1 MAGKTPWV
9 DRNRNYGCRIKQF
22 QIGRHKMVSMEN
34 ELLYLRIDQ
43 TQGGQIDEFVY
54 KPKDIDVLFHYPFG
68 RVIDSDTALVKDEDF
83 MDRYRGGWQELFPLI
98 SRSDFFHGSKIGMH
112 GEAAMLPWN
121 LKILEDEVNATT
133 ICLSADMIKTPFHLE
148 KTLYMRERSNKLR
161 IRETVTNT
169 SMESLSFQWGHHPAL
184 GGRFLDGSCRI
195 LLPGNPE
202 ADFTVAELG
211 KTSPIVPGERGRW
224 PELSD
229 RNGKICRLDEVQPM
243 ESRQYL
249 EFCLSDLEGGSFIV
263 RNMNLDLDFG
273 MTWDPNIF
281 RHLWVWQMYGGG
293 EGYPYYGRAYTLALE
308 PWSSVP
314 DGLCRE
320 LPQNEKLELLPGETI
335 NTELEAWI
343 GSTFAE

>member
-1 MAGKTPWV
+1 MAGKIPWS
-9 DRNRNYGCRIKQF
+9 DKNRNYGCRIKQF
-22 QIGRHKMVSMEN
+22 QIGQHKMVSMEN

-202 ADFTVAELG
+202 ADFTVTELG
-211 KTSPIVPGERGRW
+211 KTSPIAPGKRGRW

-249 EFCLSDLEGGSFIV
+249 EFCLSELEGGSFIV

-308 PWSSVP
+308 QWSSVP

-320 LPQNEKLELLPGETI
+320 LPQNEKLELQPGETM

-343 GSTFAE
+343 GSTFTE